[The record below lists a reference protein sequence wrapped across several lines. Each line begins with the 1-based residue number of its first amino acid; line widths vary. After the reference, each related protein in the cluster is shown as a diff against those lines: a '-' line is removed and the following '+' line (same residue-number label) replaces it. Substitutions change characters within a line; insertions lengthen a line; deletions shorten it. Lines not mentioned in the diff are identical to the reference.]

1 MAGITDT
8 RSADLGNGLG
18 PKSSIVKIAKTN
30 ITSAELQTI
39 LEDMALDGHTIA
51 GVGTAD
57 GSAFASGT
65 TDVVFVAVQGAGL
78 TYAAEGSN
86 AHGVTGAVT
95 TLEAIINQNPA

>member
-8 RSADLGNGLG
+8 RSADLGIGIG
-18 PKSSIVKIAKTN
+18 PKTSIVKIAKTN

-39 LEDMALDGHTIA
+39 LEDMAFDGHTIT

-57 GSAFASGT
+57 DSDFDSGV
-65 TDVVFVAVQGAGL
+65 TDVVFVTLEGAGL
-78 TYAAEGSN
+78 TYTAEGSN

-95 TLEAIINQNPA
+95 TLEAVVNQRP

>member
-57 GSAFASGT
+57 GSAFASGV
-65 TDVVFVAVQGAGL
+65 TDVVFVALQGAGL

>member
-30 ITSAELQTI
+30 ITSSELQTI

-57 GSAFASGT
+57 GSAFASGV
-65 TDVVFVAVQGAGL
+65 TDVVFVALQGAGL

-95 TLEAIINQNPA
+95 TLECIINQNPA

>member
-8 RSADLGNGLG
+8 RSADLGIGIG
-18 PKSSIVKIAKTN
+18 PKTSIVKIAKTN

-39 LEDMALDGHTIA
+39 LEDMAFDGHTIT

-57 GSAFASGT
+57 DSDFDSGT
-65 TDVVFVAVQGAGL
+65 TDVVFVTLEGAGL
-78 TYAAEGSN
+78 TYTAEGSN

-95 TLEAIINQNPA
+95 TLEAVVNQRP

>member
-8 RSADLGNGLG
+8 RSADLGIGLG

-30 ITSAELQTI
+30 ITSSELQTI

-57 GSAFASGT
+57 GSAFASGV
-65 TDVVFVAVQGAGL
+65 TDVVFVALQGAGL

>member
-1 MAGITDT
+1 MAGISDT
-8 RSADLGNGLG
+8 RSADLSMGLG
-18 PKSSIVKIAKTN
+18 PKSCIVKIAKTN
-30 ITSAELQTI
+30 ITAAELQTI

-57 GSAFASGT
+57 GTAFASGT
-65 TDVVFVAVQGAGL
+65 TDNVFVAVQGAGL

-95 TLEAIINQNPA
+95 TLECIINQNPA

>member
-18 PKSSIVKIAKTN
+18 PKSCIVKIAKTN
-30 ITSAELQTI
+30 ITSSELQTI

-57 GSAFASGT
+57 GSAFVSGT
-65 TDVVFVAVQGAGL
+65 TDVVFVATQGAGL